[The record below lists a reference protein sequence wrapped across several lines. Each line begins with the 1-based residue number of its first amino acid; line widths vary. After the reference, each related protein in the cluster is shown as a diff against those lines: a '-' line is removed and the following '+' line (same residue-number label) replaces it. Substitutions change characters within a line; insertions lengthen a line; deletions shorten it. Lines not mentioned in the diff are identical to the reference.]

1 MPECNFIVSRA
12 TLAILWSCAMTG
24 SAQASFAWFNNNF
37 AGWQSAAGEFNTC
50 DFAAYPTNTFITD
63 QYADLGVLF
72 TNPGPN
78 VVHANDF
85 AGFPLDGHGIDGNC
99 GIELTFL
106 QPTYSVGAHG
116 PGLWTY
122 DVYAGNTLLYSSPG
136 HAPSLNG
143 FAGFVSTVPF
153 DRVVFWGLIPPNCE
167 DDVYID
173 NIYFSTVPAPAASI
187 FVVMGL
193 VAGKRRRRV

>member
-1 MPECNFIVSRA
+1 MLKYTSVGMAAALTCVI
-12 TLAILWSCAMTG
+12 TG

-37 AGWQSAAGEFNTC
+37 AGWQSAAGEYKTC

-78 VVHANDF
+78 VVQ
-85 AGFPLDGHGIDGNC
+85 AGVFDIYPLDGSGIDGNC
-99 GIELTFL
+99 GIELTFT

-116 PGLWTY
+116 PDTWTY
-122 DVYAGNTLLYSSPG
+122 NVYLGSTLLYSSPG
-136 HAPSLNG
+136 HPSSPTG
-143 FAGFVSTVPF
+143 FAGFVSTVAF
-153 DRVVFWGLIPPNCE
+153 DRVVFFGAFGPDC
-167 DDVYID
+167 DDVHID

-187 FVVMGL
+187 LVAMGL
-193 VAGKRRRRV
+193 VAGRQRRRS